1 MAYAQDSCRIA
12 GFGGC
17 RCLCRKEGNG
27 GGLGREGGG
36 GGDKARVVAA
46 GATAK
51 QKMTRGPLYAILAAW
66 SFMVAQNAC
75 AQKTRINATAIAE
88 GAVVPWIEIG
98 LRWRNSPM
106 CTLSQNGYGDCT

>member
-1 MAYAQDSCRIA
+1 M
-12 GFGGC
+12 
-17 RCLCRKEGNG
+17 G
-27 GGLGREGGG
+27 GGRKGRGEGR
-36 GGDKARVVAA
+36 GDKARVVAA
-46 GATAK
+46 AATAK
-51 QKMTRGPLYAILAAW
+51 PKMTRGPLYAILAAW

-75 AQKTRINATAIAE
+75 AQKAGINGKAIAE